1 MVSRMHIIL
10 IGRHVTVLAFHTD
23 RIPADANRKMRMEK
37 CGKTPK
43 KVKRMRREIRMAK
56 ISKQTKERNLSF
68 KSLSHGWDLHVQNS
82 LSIVGPGYPVFFL
95 NSLNPVIPFINV
107 TETRALRSSSLK
119 PRMLWYT
126 SPLST

>member
-1 MVSRMHIIL
+1 MVNRQYSRQTLFAVNSVKGGVCKTRTGYLRMR
-10 IGRHVTVLAFHTD
+10 IG
-23 RIPADANRKMRMEK
+23 K